1 MARVLKQWVRAGSGQ
16 FRAPVRGTWGQWTRI
31 ARPRQGEDIV
41 TSSDTRGRGQ
51 AAKSAARSTQN
62 ETLSAAGRAG
72 FVARGVVYVLIGALA
87 LRIALGSGNGGKSA
101 DRQGALAQ
109 VVEQP
114 FGKVL
119 LWAMVVGF
127 ASMALWRGARAVLSK
142 GPRRKAGSRL
152 LDGGRAVFYAF
163 VCWTTA
169 VYADGGQGSDGNEQ
183 SRDWTASA
191 LKLSYGQVLVGAAGC
206 LLIGIGAVLAVRA
219 AMGRFL
225 EQLDTAG
232 MSHRTKQVVTA
243 LGVGVG
249 GGVARGGVFAAAG
262 IFILVAAV
270 RFDPDEAKGVDATL
284 RSFTQTPLG
293 PWLLV
298 AVAIGLI
305 LFGVFSFASA
315 RWRRL

>member
-1 MARVLKQWVRAGSGQ
+1 M
-16 FRAPVRGTWGQWTRI
+16 
-31 ARPRQGEDIV
+31 
-41 TSSDTRGRGQ
+41 TSSNTQGRGQ
-51 AAKSAARSTQN
+51 AVKSAARATQN
-62 ETLSAAGRAG
+62 ETLTAAGRAG

-87 LRIALGSGNGGKSA
+87 LQIALSSGGESA

-109 VVEQP
+109 VAEQP
-114 FGKVL
+114 FGKVM

-127 ASMALWRGARAVLSK
+127 ASMALWRGARAVLTR
-142 GPRRKAGSRL
+142 GPQRKAGSRA

-169 VYADGGQGSDGNEQ
+169 VYAAGGGQGSSGNEQ
-183 SRDWTASA
+183 SQDGTASA

-219 AMGRFL
+219 AMRRFL
-225 EQLDTAG
+225 KQLDTGA

-243 LGVGVG
+243 LGVG
-249 GGVARGGVFAAAG
+249 GGVARGVVFAAAG

-284 RSFTQTPLG
+284 RSFTQTPVG